1 MDFDALG
8 AAGRRHDPLAGASF
22 GVEHVSAAPDFADFR
37 YNFPGDHEASS
48 SVVPCDVA
56 HNQPEGASALGLQ
69 LSDSMGVASQDE
81 TCDDS
86 SGTRET
92 QRFHGGE

>member
-1 MDFDALG
+1 MAHYQ
-8 AAGRRHDPLAGASF
+8 GRAS
-22 GVEHVSAAPDFADFR
+22 VCSMSAPDFADFR
-37 YNFPGDHEASS
+37 HDFPWDNEAPS

-56 HNQPEGASALGLQ
+56 YNQPEVWGQCVGTSEGPGAWQ

-86 SGTRET
+86 SGSRET
-92 QRFHGGE
+92 QRSRGGG